1 MLPASSWQQQPQLP
15 ILPQLPDHW
24 VLNEKVPFKESN
36 TVEFKR
42 VSIFSGLFNLK
53 SSKCSGLPKYRE
65 TINAFLNSGGG
76 YLIMGVLD
84 DGTIVGA
91 ENVTDEMIDKC
102 KLWLDSCFNGFMY
115 KDGSSLNPTEISLT
129 VNIFPVINSDLKVIV
144 IQVINTGQHLNIIS
158 RCGALIYRLNA
169 SNYKMISEPI
179 YRRRDVKGMID
190 SIQKHM
196 QKIIDE
202 KHRKIEDLQE
212 KHLDD
217 IRIVVEQE
225 AKITRNYME
234 KISESLYEKYR
245 IEGQRDNF
253 CSRLVTYFEMF
264 IMKI

>member
-1 MLPASSWQQQPQLP
+1 MLSLSSWQQQPQLP
-15 ILPQLPDHW
+15 VLPQLPRHW

-91 ENVTDEMIDKC
+91 ENVTDDMIDKC

-115 KDGSSLNPTEISLT
+115 KDGSSLNPTQISLT
-129 VNIFPVINSDLKVIV
+129 VNIFPVINSDLKIIV
-144 IQVINTGQHLNIIS
+144 IQVINTGQLLNVIS

-169 SNYKMISEPI
+169 SNYKMVSEPI

-196 QKIIDE
+196 QSLINL
-202 KHRKIEDLQE
+202 KHREIKDLQE
-212 KHLDD
+212 KHLEE
-217 IRIVVEQE
+217 IKSIIEREG
-225 AKITRNYME
+225 KITRGYME
-234 KISESLYEKYR
+234 KISESLYKKYQ
-245 IEGQRDNF
+245 IEGKNDNL
-253 CSRLVTYFEMF
+253 CSKVVRYLESFF
-264 IMKI
+264 